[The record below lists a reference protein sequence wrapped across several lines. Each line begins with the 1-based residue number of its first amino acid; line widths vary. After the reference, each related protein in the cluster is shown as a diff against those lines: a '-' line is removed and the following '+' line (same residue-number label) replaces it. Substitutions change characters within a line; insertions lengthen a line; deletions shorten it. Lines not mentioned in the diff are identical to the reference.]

1 MISQISSNQE
11 QLRSILLV
19 FFSVLCTVATVIPPA
34 HAQSELNFSKQ
45 QWSRLDAAMTE
56 AVESLNLP
64 SLSMAVVHQGK
75 LVWSNTHGTLNTETG
90 ALADSQSIYAV
101 ASNTKAFTSAAIAQL
116 VDAGVIDWDD
126 RVQDYLPDFELYDAY
141 VSSELRIADLLC
153 HRSGL
158 ATFSGDLLWYG
169 STLSSDEVLERAKH
183 LEPTSAFRTEFGY
196 QNILFIAAGKV
207 IETVS
212 GQRWIDY
219 IQDSLLL
226 PLGMERAFLST
237 RDIEDVANVAQPHNE
252 LKDGSLTP
260 IDWVNWDNMAPAGA
274 LLTSVDEMAKWMIA
288 QLDSGRYQ
296 GDHRLWEAE
305 QTDRMWTMYTP
316 IPVSRFYQ
324 THHPTMHFRGYGLGW
339 ELATLHGR
347 KIVGHS
353 GGYDGMISRQMLVPQ
368 EKLGIFIATNTNS
381 SVPWAMGFD
390 VLGILLEGAK
400 STPMLDYLKER
411 KSHEPEEAIQA
422 QAELD
427 SSRVLGT
434 KPSHN
439 LEDYTGTYSDIMY
452 GNIVVGLRDGNLYFE
467 FEPTPLFVGHFEHW
481 HYDTFRLHWDHQ
493 MMLPSGMAHFST
505 NPAGEVYTLDID
517 VPNPD
522 FDFTELHFV
531 KQ

>member
-1 MISQISSNQE
+1 MN
-11 QLRSILLV
+11 
-19 FFSVLCTVATVIPPA
+19 
-34 HAQSELNFSKQ
+34 
-45 QWSRLDAAMTE
+45 AAMEE
-56 AVESLNLP
+56 AVQTLNLP
-64 SLSMAVVHQGK
+64 SLSVAVVHEGK
-75 LVWSNTHGTLNTETG
+75 LVWSKTHGTLNTVTG
-90 ALADSQSIYAV
+90 AQANPQSIYAV

-116 VDAGVIDWDD
+116 VDAGKMDWDD
-126 RVQDYLPDFELYDAY
+126 RVQDYLPDFQLYDAY
-141 VSSELRIADLLC
+141 VTSELRIADLLC

-169 STLSSDEVLERAKH
+169 TTWSSDEVLDRAKH

-212 GQRWIDY
+212 GQSWVDY
-219 IQDSLLL
+219 VQDSLLS
-226 PLGMERAFLST
+226 PLGMERAYLST
-237 RDIEDVANVAQPHNE
+237 RDLQDAENVALPHNE

-274 LLTSVDEMAKWMIA
+274 LLTSVDEMAKWMVA

-296 GDHRLWEAE
+296 GNDRLWEAK
-305 QTDRMWTMYTP
+305 QTDRMWTLHTP
-316 IPVSRFYQ
+316 IPVSQFYQ

-390 VLGILLEGAK
+390 ALGILLDQAK
-400 STPMLDYLKER
+400 TTPMLDYLRER
-411 KSHEPEEAIQA
+411 RSHEQEETMQA

-434 KPSHN
+434 QPSHDI
-439 LEDYTGTYSDIMY
+439 EDYVGTYSDIMY
-452 GNIVVGLRDGNLYFE
+452 GNIVVDIRDGKLHFE

-481 HYDTFRLHWDHQ
+481 HYDTFRLHWDRQ
-493 MMLPSGMAHFST
+493 MMLPSGMAHFSI
-505 NPAGEVYTLDID
+505 NPTGQVHALDID